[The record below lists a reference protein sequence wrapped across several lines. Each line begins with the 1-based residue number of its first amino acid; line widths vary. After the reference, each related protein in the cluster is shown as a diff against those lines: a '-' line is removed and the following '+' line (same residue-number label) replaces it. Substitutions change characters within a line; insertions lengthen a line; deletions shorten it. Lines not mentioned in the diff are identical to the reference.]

1 MRLIY
6 SHTSDILYYEI
17 KMVSEIRSES
27 SNSLSSL
34 SLGMGDK
41 SRAMREF
48 GGGGFG
54 GGFGGKKGF
63 EDEESS
69 SESFSSSSES
79 SSLSSSGEEDIEEE
93 EEKEGNFKENAK
105 PTAAKGGKFAFFS
118 SGLEEMTKRRREGGG
133 GDDDDDDDD
142 IEDDEDDDIEDDR
155 DDDEILEV
163 REYNNNDH
171 HQHREHQQQRQN
183 QKPPP
188 LLPNANNSN
197 NNNKNKEWRKLLPHY
212 VPASELFLGSRVNNE
227 VVFVDYQAQFNS
239 NGKRKTQVPMTVGER
254 EAYDAQMQNPFNT
267 RKKNNGANQ
276 QEARWY
282 TTAAGVRTYV
292 TKTGQKLT
300 GKRAY
305 DASIK
310 DQQKWGL

>member
-1 MRLIY
+1 
-6 SHTSDILYYEI
+6 
-17 KMVSEIRSES
+17 
-27 SNSLSSL
+27 
-34 SLGMGDK
+34 
-41 SRAMREF
+41 
-48 GGGGFG
+48 
-54 GGFGGKKGF
+54 
-63 EDEESS
+63 
-69 SESFSSSSES
+69 
-79 SSLSSSGEEDIEEE
+79 
-93 EEKEGNFKENAK
+93 
-105 PTAAKGGKFAFFS
+105 
-118 SGLEEMTKRRREGGG
+118 MTKRRREGEEE
-133 GDDDDDDDD
+133 DDDDD
-142 IEDDEDDDIEDDR
+142 IEDDEDDDIEDDM

-163 REYNNNDH
+163 REYNNNNN
-171 HQHREHQQQRQN
+171 QQRQN

-188 LLPNANNSN
+188 PPLLPNANTSTNN

-254 EAYDAQMQNPFNT
+254 EVYDAQMQNPFNT
-267 RKKNNGANQ
+267 SKNNNNGANQ

>member
-1 MRLIY
+1 
-6 SHTSDILYYEI
+6 
-17 KMVSEIRSES
+17 
-27 SNSLSSL
+27 
-34 SLGMGDK
+34 MGDK

-48 GGGGFG
+48 GGGGRGF
-54 GGFGGKKGF
+54 GFGGKKEGF
-63 EDEESS
+63 DEEESS
-69 SESFSSSSES
+69 SSFSSSSSES
-79 SSLSSSGEEDIEEE
+79 SSGEEDVEEEEE
-93 EEKEGNFKENAK
+93 EEKEGNFKENTK
-105 PTAAKGGKFAFFS
+105 PSTGKRGKFAFFS
-118 SGLEEMTKRRREGGG
+118 SGLEEMTRRKGGE
-133 GDDDDDDDD
+133 DDDDDD
-142 IEDDEDDDIEDDR
+142 IEDDDDDIEDDI

-163 REYNNNDH
+163 REYNT
-171 HQHREHQQQRQN
+171 HREHQQQWQN
-183 QKPPP
+183 QKPPPP
-188 LLPNANNSN
+188 LLPNANTSTNN

-239 NGKRKTQVPMTVGER
+239 NGKRKTQVPMTIGER

-267 RKKNNGANQ
+267 SKNNNGANNQ

-282 TTAAGVRTYV
+282 TTGAGVRTYV

>member
-1 MRLIY
+1 
-6 SHTSDILYYEI
+6 
-17 KMVSEIRSES
+17 MVSEMSES
-27 SNSLSSL
+27 SLSESL

-48 GGGGFG
+48 GGGGRGF
-54 GGFGGKKGF
+54 GFGGKKEGF
-63 EDEESS
+63 DEEESS
-69 SESFSSSSES
+69 SSFSSSPSE
-79 SSLSSSGEEDIEEE
+79 SSSGEEDVEEEEE

-105 PTAAKGGKFAFFS
+105 PSTGKRGKFAFFS
-118 SGLEEMTKRRREGGG
+118 SGLEEMTRRKGGG
-133 GDDDDDDDD
+133 GREDDDDDDDD
-142 IEDDEDDDIEDDR
+142 IEDDDDDIEDDI

-163 REYNNNDH
+163 REYNT
-171 HQHREHQQQRQN
+171 HREHQQQWQN
-183 QKPPP
+183 QKPPPP
-188 LLPNANNSN
+188 LLPNANTSTNN

-239 NGKRKTQVPMTVGER
+239 NGKRKTQVPMTIGER

-267 RKKNNGANQ
+267 SKNNNGANNQ

-282 TTAAGVRTYV
+282 TTGAGVRTYV

>member
-1 MRLIY
+1 
-6 SHTSDILYYEI
+6 
-17 KMVSEIRSES
+17 MVSEMSES
-27 SNSLSSL
+27 SLSESL

-48 GGGGFG
+48 GGGGRG
-54 GGFGGKKGF
+54 GFGFGGKKEGF
-63 EDEESS
+63 DEEESS
-69 SESFSSSSES
+69 SSFSSSSSES
-79 SSLSSSGEEDIEEE
+79 SGEEDVEEEEE
-93 EEKEGNFKENAK
+93 EEKEGNFKENTK
-105 PTAAKGGKFAFFS
+105 PSTGKRGKFAFFS
-118 SGLEEMTKRRREGGG
+118 SGLEEMTRRKGGG
-133 GDDDDDDDD
+133 GREDDDDDDDD
-142 IEDDEDDDIEDDR
+142 IEDDDDDIEDDI

-163 REYNNNDH
+163 REYNT
-171 HQHREHQQQRQN
+171 HREHQQQWQN
-183 QKPPP
+183 QKPPPP
-188 LLPNANNSN
+188 LLPNANTSTNN

-239 NGKRKTQVPMTVGER
+239 NGKRKTQVPMTIGER

-267 RKKNNGANQ
+267 SKNNNGANNQ

-282 TTAAGVRTYV
+282 TTGAGVRTYV

>member
-1 MRLIY
+1 MTRR
-6 SHTSDILYYEI
+6 
-17 KMVSEIRSES
+17 K
-27 SNSLSSL
+27 
-34 SLGMGDK
+34 
-41 SRAMREF
+41 
-48 GGGGFG
+48 GGGG
-54 GGFGGKKGF
+54 
-63 EDEESS
+63 
-69 SESFSSSSES
+69 
-79 SSLSSSGEEDIEEE
+79 
-93 EEKEGNFKENAK
+93 
-105 PTAAKGGKFAFFS
+105 
-118 SGLEEMTKRRREGGG
+118 RE
-133 GDDDDDDDD
+133 DDDDDDD
-142 IEDDEDDDIEDDR
+142 IEDDDDDIEDDI

-163 REYNNNDH
+163 REYNT
-171 HQHREHQQQRQN
+171 HREHQQWQN
-183 QKPPP
+183 QKLPPP
-188 LLPNANNSN
+188 LLPNANTSTNN

-239 NGKRKTQVPMTVGER
+239 NGKRKTQVPMTIGER

-267 RKKNNGANQ
+267 SKNNNGANNQ

-282 TTAAGVRTYV
+282 TTGAGVRTYV

>member
-1 MRLIY
+1 
-6 SHTSDILYYEI
+6 
-17 KMVSEIRSES
+17 
-27 SNSLSSL
+27 
-34 SLGMGDK
+34 MGDK

-48 GGGGFG
+48 GGGGRGF
-54 GGFGGKKGF
+54 GFGGKKEGF
-63 EDEESS
+63 DEEESS
-69 SESFSSSSES
+69 SSFSSSSSES
-79 SSLSSSGEEDIEEE
+79 SSGEEDVEEEEE

-105 PTAAKGGKFAFFS
+105 PSTGKRGKFAFFS
-118 SGLEEMTKRRREGGG
+118 SGLEEMTRRKGGG
-133 GDDDDDDDD
+133 GREDDDDDDDD
-142 IEDDEDDDIEDDR
+142 IEDDDDDIEDDI

-163 REYNNNDH
+163 REYNT
-171 HQHREHQQQRQN
+171 HREHQQQWQN
-183 QKPPP
+183 QKPPPP
-188 LLPNANNSN
+188 LLPNANTSTNN

-239 NGKRKTQVPMTVGER
+239 NGKRKTQVPMTIGER

-267 RKKNNGANQ
+267 SKNNNGANNQ

-282 TTAAGVRTYV
+282 TTGAGVRTYV

>member
-1 MRLIY
+1 
-6 SHTSDILYYEI
+6 
-17 KMVSEIRSES
+17 
-27 SNSLSSL
+27 
-34 SLGMGDK
+34 
-41 SRAMREF
+41 MREF
-48 GGGGFG
+48 GGGRGGFG
-54 GGFGGKKGF
+54 GGKKEGF
-63 EDEESS
+63 DDEESS
-69 SESFSSSSES
+69 SFSSSSES
-79 SSLSSSGEEDIEEE
+79 SLSESSGEEDVEEEE

-105 PTAAKGGKFAFFS
+105 PSTGKRGKFAFFS
-118 SGLEEMTKRRREGGG
+118 SGLEEMTRRKGGG
-133 GDDDDDDDD
+133 GREDDDDDDDD
-142 IEDDEDDDIEDDR
+142 IEDDDDDIEDDI

-163 REYNNNDH
+163 REYNT
-171 HQHREHQQQRQN
+171 HREHQQWQN
-183 QKPPP
+183 QKLPPP
-188 LLPNANNSN
+188 LLPNANTSTNN

-239 NGKRKTQVPMTVGER
+239 NGKRKTQVPMTIGER

-267 RKKNNGANQ
+267 SKNNNGANNQ

-282 TTAAGVRTYV
+282 TTGAGVRTYV

>member
-1 MRLIY
+1 
-6 SHTSDILYYEI
+6 
-17 KMVSEIRSES
+17 
-27 SNSLSSL
+27 
-34 SLGMGDK
+34 MGDK

-48 GGGGFG
+48 GGGRGGF
-54 GGFGGKKGF
+54 GFGGKKEGF
-63 EDEESS
+63 DEEESS
-69 SESFSSSSES
+69 SFSSSSES
-79 SSLSSSGEEDIEEE
+79 SLSESSGEEDVEEEEE
-93 EEKEGNFKENAK
+93 EEKEGNFKENTK
-105 PTAAKGGKFAFFS
+105 PSTGKRGKFAFFS
-118 SGLEEMTKRRREGGG
+118 SGLEEMTRRKGGG
-133 GDDDDDDDD
+133 GREDDDDDDD
-142 IEDDEDDDIEDDR
+142 IEDDDDDIEDDI
-155 DDDEILEV
+155 DGDEILEV
-163 REYNNNDH
+163 REYNT
-171 HQHREHQQQRQN
+171 QREHQQQWQN
-183 QKPPP
+183 QKPPPP
-188 LLPNANNSN
+188 LLPNANTSTNN
-197 NNNKNKEWRKLLPHY
+197 FNNNKNKEWRKLLPHY

-267 RKKNNGANQ
+267 SKNNNNGANQ

-282 TTAAGVRTYV
+282 TTGAGVRTYV

>member
-1 MRLIY
+1 
-6 SHTSDILYYEI
+6 
-17 KMVSEIRSES
+17 MVSEEMSEES
-27 SNSLSSL
+27 SSESL

-48 GGGGFG
+48 GGGRGGFG
-54 GGFGGKKGF
+54 GGKKEGF
-63 EDEESS
+63 DEEESS
-69 SESFSSSSES
+69 SFSSSSES
-79 SSLSSSGEEDIEEE
+79 SLSESSGEEDVEEEE

-105 PTAAKGGKFAFFS
+105 PSTGKRGKFAFFS
-118 SGLEEMTKRRREGGG
+118 SGLEEMTRRKGGE
-133 GDDDDDDDD
+133 DDDDDDD
-142 IEDDEDDDIEDDR
+142 IEDDDDDIEDDI

-163 REYNNNDH
+163 REYNT
-171 HQHREHQQQRQN
+171 HREHQQQWQN
-183 QKPPP
+183 QKPPPP
-188 LLPNANNSN
+188 LLPNANTSTNN

-239 NGKRKTQVPMTVGER
+239 NGKRKTQVPMTIGER

-267 RKKNNGANQ
+267 SSKNNNNGANNQ

-282 TTAAGVRTYV
+282 TTGAGVRTYV

>member
-1 MRLIY
+1 
-6 SHTSDILYYEI
+6 
-17 KMVSEIRSES
+17 
-27 SNSLSSL
+27 
-34 SLGMGDK
+34 MGDK

-48 GGGGFG
+48 GGGRRRGFG
-54 GGFGGKKGF
+54 GGKKEGF
-63 EDEESS
+63 DEEESS
-69 SESFSSSSES
+69 SSFSSSSSES
-79 SSLSSSGEEDIEEE
+79 SSGEEDVEEEEE

-105 PTAAKGGKFAFFS
+105 PSTGKRGKFAFFS
-118 SGLEEMTKRRREGGG
+118 SGLEEMTRRKGGG
-133 GDDDDDDDD
+133 GREDDDDDDDD
-142 IEDDEDDDIEDDR
+142 IEDDDDDIEDDI

-163 REYNNNDH
+163 REYNT
-171 HQHREHQQQRQN
+171 HREHQQQWQN
-183 QKPPP
+183 QKPPPP
-188 LLPNANNSN
+188 LLPNANTSTNN

-239 NGKRKTQVPMTVGER
+239 NGKRKTQVPMTIGER

-267 RKKNNGANQ
+267 SKNNNGANNQ

-282 TTAAGVRTYV
+282 TTGAGVRTYV

>member
-1 MRLIY
+1 MTRR
-6 SHTSDILYYEI
+6 
-17 KMVSEIRSES
+17 K
-27 SNSLSSL
+27 
-34 SLGMGDK
+34 
-41 SRAMREF
+41 
-48 GGGGFG
+48 GGG
-54 GGFGGKKGF
+54 KG
-63 EDEESS
+63 EDYY
-69 SESFSSSSES
+69 
-79 SSLSSSGEEDIEEE
+79 
-93 EEKEGNFKENAK
+93 
-105 PTAAKGGKFAFFS
+105 
-118 SGLEEMTKRRREGGG
+118 
-133 GDDDDDDDD
+133 DDDDD
-142 IEDDEDDDIEDDR
+142 IEDDEDDDIEDDI

-163 REYNNNDH
+163 REYNN
-171 HQHREHQQQRQN
+171 HREHQQQRQN

-188 LLPNANNSN
+188 PLLPNANTSTN
-197 NNNKNKEWRKLLPHY
+197 NTNKNKNKEWRKLLPHY
-212 VPASELFLGSRVNNE
+212 VPASELFLGSRMNNE

-267 RKKNNGANQ
+267 SKNNNNGANQ

>member
-1 MRLIY
+1 
-6 SHTSDILYYEI
+6 
-17 KMVSEIRSES
+17 
-27 SNSLSSL
+27 
-34 SLGMGDK
+34 MGDK

-48 GGGGFG
+48 GGGGRGGFG
-54 GGFGGKKGF
+54 FGFGGKKEGF
-63 EDEESS
+63 DEEESS
-69 SESFSSSSES
+69 SSFSSSSSES
-79 SSLSSSGEEDIEEE
+79 SGEEDVEEEEE

-105 PTAAKGGKFAFFS
+105 PSTGKRGKFAFFS
-118 SGLEEMTKRRREGGG
+118 SGLEEMTRRKGGG
-133 GDDDDDDDD
+133 GREDDDDDDDD
-142 IEDDEDDDIEDDR
+142 IEDDDDDIEDDI

-163 REYNNNDH
+163 REYNT
-171 HQHREHQQQRQN
+171 HREHQQQWQN
-183 QKPPP
+183 QKPPPP
-188 LLPNANNSN
+188 LLPNANTSTNN

-239 NGKRKTQVPMTVGER
+239 NGKRKTQVPMTIGER

-267 RKKNNGANQ
+267 SKNNNGANNQ

-282 TTAAGVRTYV
+282 TTGAGVRTYV

>member
-1 MRLIY
+1 
-6 SHTSDILYYEI
+6 
-17 KMVSEIRSES
+17 MVSEEMSEES
-27 SNSLSSL
+27 SSESL

-48 GGGGFG
+48 GGGRGGFG
-54 GGFGGKKGF
+54 GGKKEGF
-63 EDEESS
+63 DEEESS
-69 SESFSSSSES
+69 SFSSSSES
-79 SSLSSSGEEDIEEE
+79 SLSESSGEEDVEEEE

-105 PTAAKGGKFAFFS
+105 PSTGKRGKFAFFS
-118 SGLEEMTKRRREGGG
+118 SGLEEMTRRKGGG
-133 GDDDDDDDD
+133 GGREDDDDDDD
-142 IEDDEDDDIEDDR
+142 IEDDDDDIEDDI

-163 REYNNNDH
+163 REYNT
-171 HQHREHQQQRQN
+171 QREHQQQWQN
-183 QKPPP
+183 QKPPPP
-188 LLPNANNSN
+188 LLPNANTSTNN

-239 NGKRKTQVPMTVGER
+239 NGKRKTQVPMTIGER

-267 RKKNNGANQ
+267 SKNNNGANNQ

-282 TTAAGVRTYV
+282 TTGAGVRTYV

>member
-1 MRLIY
+1 
-6 SHTSDILYYEI
+6 
-17 KMVSEIRSES
+17 MVSEMSES
-27 SNSLSSL
+27 SLSESL

-48 GGGGFG
+48 GGGGRG
-54 GGFGGKKGF
+54 GFGFGGKKEGYD
-63 EDEESS
+63 EEESS
-69 SESFSSSSES
+69 SFS
-79 SSLSSSGEEDIEEE
+79 SSLSESSGEEEREEEEE
-93 EEKEGNFKENAK
+93 EEKEGNFKENTK
-105 PTAAKGGKFAFFS
+105 PSTGKRGKFAFFS
-118 SGLEEMTKRRREGGG
+118 SGLEEMTRRKGGG
-133 GDDDDDDDD
+133 GGEDYDDDDDD
-142 IEDDEDDDIEDDR
+142 IEDDDDDIEDDI

-163 REYNNNDH
+163 REYNT
-171 HQHREHQQQRQN
+171 HREHQQWQN
-183 QKPPP
+183 QKLPPP
-188 LLPNANNSN
+188 LLPNANTSTN
-197 NNNKNKEWRKLLPHY
+197 NNNKNKNKEWRKLLPHY

-239 NGKRKTQVPMTVGER
+239 NGKRKTQVPMTIGER
-254 EAYDAQMQNPFNT
+254 EVYDAQMQNPFNT
-267 RKKNNGANQ
+267 SKNNNGANQQ

-282 TTAAGVRTYV
+282 TTGAGVRTYV

>member
-1 MRLIY
+1 MA
-6 SHTSDILYYEI
+6 
-17 KMVSEIRSES
+17 SEMSES
-27 SNSLSSL
+27 SSESL

-48 GGGGFG
+48 GGGRGGFG
-54 GGFGGKKGF
+54 GGKIKGF

-69 SESFSSSSES
+69 SFS
-79 SSLSSSGEEDIEEE
+79 SSLSSSESSGEEDIEEEE
-93 EEKEGNFKENAK
+93 EEKEGNFKENTK
-105 PTAAKGGKFAFFS
+105 PTTAKGGKFALFS
-118 SGLEEMTKRRREGGG
+118 SGLEEMTRRKGGG
-133 GDDDDDDDD
+133 KGEDYDDDDDD
-142 IEDDEDDDIEDDR
+142 IEDDEDDDIEDDI

-163 REYNNNDH
+163 REYNN
-171 HQHREHQQQRQN
+171 HREHQQQRQN

-188 LLPNANNSN
+188 PLLPNANTSTN
-197 NNNKNKEWRKLLPHY
+197 NTNKNKNKEWRKLLPHY
-212 VPASELFLGSRVNNE
+212 VPASELFLGSRMNNE

-254 EAYDAQMQNPFNT
+254 EVYDAQMQNPFNT
-267 RKKNNGANQ
+267 SKNNNNGANQ

>member
-1 MRLIY
+1 
-6 SHTSDILYYEI
+6 
-17 KMVSEIRSES
+17 
-27 SNSLSSL
+27 
-34 SLGMGDK
+34 
-41 SRAMREF
+41 
-48 GGGGFG
+48 
-54 GGFGGKKGF
+54 
-63 EDEESS
+63 
-69 SESFSSSSES
+69 
-79 SSLSSSGEEDIEEE
+79 
-93 EEKEGNFKENAK
+93 
-105 PTAAKGGKFAFFS
+105 
-118 SGLEEMTKRRREGGG
+118 MTKRRREGEEE
-133 GDDDDDDDD
+133 DDDDD
-142 IEDDEDDDIEDDR
+142 IEDDEDDDIEDDM

-163 REYNNNDH
+163 REYNNNNN
-171 HQHREHQQQRQN
+171 QQRQN

-188 LLPNANNSN
+188 PPLLPNANTSTNN

-239 NGKRKTQVPMTVGER
+239 NGKRKTQVPMTIGER

-267 RKKNNGANQ
+267 SKNNNNGANQ

>member
-1 MRLIY
+1 
-6 SHTSDILYYEI
+6 
-17 KMVSEIRSES
+17 MVSEMSES
-27 SNSLSSL
+27 SLSESL

-48 GGGGFG
+48 GGGGRGF
-54 GGFGGKKGF
+54 GFGGKKEGF
-63 EDEESS
+63 DEEESS
-69 SESFSSSSES
+69 SSFSSSPSE
-79 SSLSSSGEEDIEEE
+79 SSSGEEDVEEEEE

-105 PTAAKGGKFAFFS
+105 PSTGKRGKFAFFS
-118 SGLEEMTKRRREGGG
+118 SGLEEMTRRKGGG
-133 GDDDDDDDD
+133 GREDDDDDDDD
-142 IEDDEDDDIEDDR
+142 IEDDDDDIEDDI

-163 REYNNNDH
+163 REYNT
-171 HQHREHQQQRQN
+171 HREHQQWQN
-183 QKPPP
+183 QKLPPP
-188 LLPNANNSN
+188 LLPNANTSTNN

-239 NGKRKTQVPMTVGER
+239 NGKRKTQVPMTIGER

-267 RKKNNGANQ
+267 SKNNNNGANQ